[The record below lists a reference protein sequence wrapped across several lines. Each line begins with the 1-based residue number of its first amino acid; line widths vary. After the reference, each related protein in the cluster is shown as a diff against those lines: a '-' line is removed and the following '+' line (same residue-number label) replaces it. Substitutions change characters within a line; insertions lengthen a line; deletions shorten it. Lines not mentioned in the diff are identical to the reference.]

1 MPTEDDYEKIVRI
14 TLRAARVCS
23 GYSTEEAAICV
34 NISPETLCEYE
45 RDAGKMPLNTAN
57 KLLRL
62 YRFPS
67 YIIHF
72 GNESEFIK
80 IRNNVVNK

>member
-1 MPTEDDYEKIVRI
+1 MPTEDEYEKNVRI

-23 GYSTEEAAICV
+23 GYSTEEAAVSI

-45 RDAGKMPLNTAN
+45 LDAGQMPLNTAN
-57 KLLRL
+57 RLLRL

-67 YIIHF
+67 HIIHF
-72 GNESEFIK
+72 GNESDFIK
-80 IRNNVVNK
+80 IRNEQ